1 MKKMTHACVNKKK
14 KGKKARERE
23 HIVRSTLEFVK
34 RNRSVILFV
43 VLLM

>member
-1 MKKMTHACVNKKK
+1 MKMTHACVNKKK
-14 KGKKARERE
+14 KGQRKGT
-23 HIVRSTLEFVK
+23 HCSTLEFVK